1 LIESLRNLYSISFYI
16 FDNEMRVLLSILAV
30 FLSIKTFAQERNGKA
45 ISYNEQ
51 MYDQSYIT
59 PYLKGKHAFSL
70 GFMNVQTTPDPNL
83 TVNQSIHLGYNYLI
97 LKERKLLLA
106 LRDID
111 RTEMNSL
118 GVHFTYVNPQE
129 HYLMGTFNSSFLAA
143 KGRLMSFYFLSEV
156 GLGYHYKREL
166 QDFDQN
172 KLNISFLVDF
182 VRFRPGRI
190 PLYLHFSGTYALSN
204 NLFNKTPI
212 MLGYMFGLRYYFYKK

>member
-1 LIESLRNLYSISFYI
+1 
-16 FDNEMRVLLSILAV
+16 MRVQLIIFSVLICWN
-30 FLSIKTFAQERNGKA
+30 TFAQERKGKA
-45 ISYNEQ
+45 ISFDEEV
-51 MYDQSYIT
+51 YDQSYIT
-59 PYLKGKHAFSL
+59 PHLKGKHSFSL
-70 GFMNVQTTPDPNL
+70 GFMNVQTTPDQNL
-83 TVNQSIHLGYNYLI
+83 TINQSVHLGYNYLI

-156 GLGYHYKREL
+156 GLGYHYKRQLEE
-166 QDFDQN
+166 FNQN
-172 KLNISFLVDF
+172 KLNVSFLVDF
-182 VRFRPGRI
+182 LRFRPGRL

-204 NLFNKTPI
+204 NLLNKTPI